1 MIVFNNTKYFT
12 KERGEKR
19 MEENKV
25 TKISLSTF
33 FLILSLIIIIV
44 MGIFIYKFYN
54 EKTEATRKSAE
65 LQTQVNN
72 LNETVSN
79 LQGKIDN
86 ISETINS
93 DNSDE
98 NTTIENNSTP
108 NTTTNNDGIA
118 YTITTRD
125 EIYATIKAT
134 KDGKTVSKEFE
145 MAGMIDKTGTM
156 DIKEIGKVALVS
168 YSGGEACVVHV
179 YQLVNTEIKL
189 LGTID
194 CGADMV
200 KEATYT
206 VETKDEAKAVI
217 KAKRNSETITNEFE
231 MSAAIANTSVVD
243 IFDYGKVVLV
253 AESGGE
259 YYGIQVYRLSQDYT
273 TGKTKEI
280 KNVGSIQ
287 HNI

>member
-1 MIVFNNTKYFT
+1 
-12 KERGEKR
+12 
-19 MEENKV
+19 MEDKKV

-33 FLILSLIIIIV
+33 FLILSLIVIIV
-44 MGIFIYKFYN
+44 MGIFMYKFYN
-54 EKTEATRKSAE
+54 EKTEATKKSAE
-65 LQTQVNN
+65 LQTQVNS

-98 NTTIENNSTP
+98 NTT
-108 NTTTNNDGIA
+108 TNNDGIA

-134 KDGKTVSKEFE
+134 EDGKTVSKEFE
-145 MAGMIDKTGTM
+145 MEGMIDKTGTM

-206 VETKDEAKAVI
+206 VESKDEANAVI
-217 KAKRNSETITNEFE
+217 KAKRNSIISP
-231 MSAAIANTSVVD
+231 MI
-243 IFDYGKVVLV
+243 L
-253 AESGGE
+253 
-259 YYGIQVYRLSQDYT
+259 R
-273 TGKTKEI
+273 
-280 KNVGSIQ
+280 
-287 HNI
+287 

>member
-1 MIVFNNTKYFT
+1 MK
-12 KERGEKR
+12 
-19 MEENKV
+19 ENKV

-33 FLILSLIIIIV
+33 FLILSLIIIII

-54 EKTEATRKSAE
+54 EKTEATKKSSD

-79 LQGKIDN
+79 LQGKLDS

-93 DNSDE
+93 DNSAK
-98 NTTIENNSTP
+98 NTST
-108 NTTTNNDGIA
+108 NTDDIV
-118 YTITTRD
+118 YTISIRD
-125 EIYATIKAT
+125 DIYATIKAT
-134 KDGKTVSKEFE
+134 KDGKTISKEFE
-145 MAGMIDKTGTM
+145 MAGMIDKTETM
-156 DIKEIGKVALVS
+156 DIQQIGKVALVS
-168 YSGGEACVVHV
+168 YSGGEACIVNV
-179 YQLVNTEIKL
+179 YQLVNTEIEL

-200 KEATYT
+200 KDATYT
-206 VETKDEAKAVI
+206 VEIKDETKAII
-217 KAKRNSETITNEFE
+217 KAKRNDETITNEFE
-231 MSAAIANTSVVD
+231 MNAAIANTSVVD
-243 IFDYGKVVLV
+243 IFNYGKVVLV

-259 YYGIQVYRLSQDYT
+259 HYGIQVYRLSQNYT

-280 KNVGSIQ
+280 KNVGYIQ

>member
-1 MIVFNNTKYFT
+1 
-12 KERGEKR
+12 
-19 MEENKV
+19 MEGKKV

-33 FLILSLIIIIV
+33 FLILSLIVIIV
-44 MGIFIYKFYN
+44 MGIFMYKFYN
-54 EKTEATRKSAE
+54 EKTEATKESAE
-65 LQTQVNN
+65 LQTQVNG

-79 LQGKIDN
+79 LQGKIN
-86 ISETINS
+86 SISETINS

-98 NTTIENNSTP
+98 NTT
-108 NTTTNNDGIA
+108 TNNDDIA
-118 YTITTRD
+118 YTIRTRD

-145 MAGMIDKTGTM
+145 MGGMIDKTGTM

-168 YSGGEACVVHV
+168 YSGGEACIVHV
-179 YQLVNTEIKL
+179 YQLVNNEIKL

-194 CGADMV
+194 CGADMI

-206 VETKDEAKAVI
+206 VDTKNEATAVI
-217 KAKRNSETITNEFE
+217 KSKRNSETITNEFE
-231 MSAAIANTSVVD
+231 MAAAIANTSIIDV
-243 IFDYGKVVLV
+243 FDYGKVVLV

-280 KNVGSIQ
+280 RNVGSIQ

>member
-1 MIVFNNTKYFT
+1 
-12 KERGEKR
+12 
-19 MEENKV
+19 MEDKKV

-33 FLILSLIIIIV
+33 FLILSLIVIIV
-44 MGIFIYKFYN
+44 MGIFMYKFYN
-54 EKTEATRKSAE
+54 EKTEATKKSAE
-65 LQTQVNN
+65 LQTQVNS

-98 NTTIENNSTP
+98 NTT
-108 NTTTNNDGIA
+108 TNNDGIA

-134 KDGKTVSKEFE
+134 EDGKTVSKEFE
-145 MAGMIDKTGTM
+145 MEGMIDKTGTM
-156 DIKEIGKVALVS
+156 DIKGIGKVALVS

-206 VETKDEAKAVI
+206 VESKDEANAVI
-217 KAKRNSETITNEFE
+217 KAKRNSIISP
-231 MSAAIANTSVVD
+231 MI
-243 IFDYGKVVLV
+243 L
-253 AESGGE
+253 
-259 YYGIQVYRLSQDYT
+259 R
-273 TGKTKEI
+273 
-280 KNVGSIQ
+280 
-287 HNI
+287 